1 MTLEEDINFPDN
13 PEPRCPVILLL
24 DTSKSMSGERI
35 QKLNSGIAAFKQEVE
50 KDTIASLRVEVAII
64 TFNNSAEMV
73 QNFVTIDQFIPP
85 KLIASGSTAMGEGID
100 LALNKLE
107 ARKSIYKEYG
117 ISYYQPWVFLITDGI
132 PTDKW
137 EEAAKLVK
145 KAVDER
151 KLSFFIVGVQGAN
164 LNFLRNIAHPN
175 TPPVM
180 LDGLKFQELFSWL
193 SASLTRVSTSQVD
206 DKINLPPIDGWA
218 QVRA

>member
-145 KAVDER
+145 KLLTSE
-151 KLSFFIVGVQGAN
+151 N
-164 LNFLRNIAHPN
+164 LAFL
-175 TPPVM
+175 
-180 LDGLKFQELFSWL
+180 
-193 SASLTRVSTSQVD
+193 
-206 DKINLPPIDGWA
+206 
-218 QVRA
+218 